1 MDTLSYVLAAI
12 AMFFIFIYS
21 LRFCI
26 RMYFNI
32 EFENNADTFCSLF
45 VFLMFILILAGLL
58 DRKFEYVVN
67 YCAKFSFIP
76 LFIFLHLLVWYFL
89 TFTFSFFN
97 FLIIFV
103 QANTKG
109 FLPINIFK
117 KFIVFVYKPIKKR
130 KYLNLFGDTEINLD
144 KQFNIHKLKSII
156 FAFYL
161 IAGIIVVSPI
171 YNYLLS
177 LSDITQFLS
186 VLKTDYDTYQ
196 KIFIVSLIPYFL
208 NFIFVKKK
216 NA

>member
-1 MDTLSYVLAAI
+1 MNALSYILIAVAI
-12 AMFFIFIYS
+12 FFIFIYS

-32 EFENNADTFCSLF
+32 EFENNADTFCSLLA
-45 VFLMFILILAGLL
+45 FLIFILILAGLL
-58 DRKFEYVVN
+58 DKKFEYVVN

-76 LFIFLHLLVWYFL
+76 LFIFLHLLIWYFL

-97 FLIIFV
+97 FIVIFT
-103 QANTKG
+103 QANTKDFFIFNTPKEIII
-109 FLPINIFK
+109 FL
-117 KFIVFVYKPIKKR
+117 YKPIKNC
-130 KYLNLFGDTEINLD
+130 KYLNLFGNTKINLD
-144 KQFNIHKLKSII
+144 TKFNIHRLKSII

-177 LSDITQFLS
+177 LSDIAPFLS

-208 NFIFVKKK
+208 NFAFIKKK
-216 NA
+216 ST